1 MKEGAVGHSFE
12 RGILKDHSSQVCNNF
27 ALWLKRN
34 RFFKWISIFLF
45 GLICMFAKI
54 EQSLK
59 MTFQL
64 SWASGFR
71 NVESMNGN
79 ERTIVDK

>member
-1 MKEGAVGHSFE
+1 
-12 RGILKDHSSQVCNNF
+12 
-27 ALWLKRN
+27 
-34 RFFKWISIFLF
+34 
-45 GLICMFAKI
+45 MFAKI

-79 ERTIVDK
+79 ERTIVDKQWGRKLTISSSELKTGVESGAAER